1 MQTIFSWVQKVT
13 WVQSV
18 GLLLFAVV
26 SYVVFLLLF
35 ENKIIFHPSRY
46 PEGFWEPVSVGVPA
60 QDIYFTSEDGIKL
73 HGWFIPDPNAVA
85 TLLWF
90 HGNAGNLSHRLNN
103 IQRLAP
109 LSLNIFIFDY
119 RGYGR
124 SEGEPN
130 EQGIYKDSKAA
141 YNTVVGLNTV
151 TVDTLFLF
159 GRSLGGICAVETAL
173 DHPARGLILESV
185 FTSASDMSR
194 QVFPLI
200 PLGWAIRSKL
210 DAIGKVP
217 HLTLP
222 KLFLHGTRD
231 EVVPYDLGRKLFD
244 SAVEPKTFYPIE
256 GAGHNDTYILGG
268 RDYFNALSLFIT
280 ETLQNSHNRG

>member
-1 MQTIFSWVQKVT
+1 LQTIFSWVQKVT

-90 HGNAGNLSHRLNN
+90 HGNAGNLSHRLDN
-103 IQRLAP
+103 IQLLAP
-109 LSLNIFIFDY
+109 LNLNIFIFDY

-194 QVFPLI
+194 QVSPLI

-280 ETLQNSHNRG
+280 ETLKNSHNRG